1 MCVYFLGNGVK
12 LRPLKRLWTG
22 RSRITA
28 TGIKLGR
35 RGRGRWQAR
44 RPDVDTF
51 FSITHLRLENEMKV
65 KFLTFVFCFLAT
77 SFAYSQN
84 TLQTESEPQ
93 EIIVTG
99 SRVPIPVS
107 KTGPGVTVITSRDI
121 ETMKPNSVTDILKT
135 VPGVF
140 ITESGAGGLANL
152 KIRGGKNGMSMIM
165 IDGVQVFDATDMDN
179 SLDISSIPIENIE
192 RIEIVK
198 GPVSASI
205 GSGAM
210 NGAVNIITK
219 KGSPKKAV
227 NAQANFES
235 SLWKQNS
242 KGSASLYGGNDKIN
256 YRIGGASSYD
266 EGVSAYKKGKEQDA
280 SSMGAAFAYVGL
292 TPTDNFETSLT
303 LNYVDKED
311 ELDNVYIGGGNGTDD
326 PNYTQRLRRVFAA
339 WNTKYILNDFW
350 EPSLKVFYTLQDR
363 IYNNEPDSQSSAS
376 NHDRYVGQTT
386 GADFQNNFYVMDEIT
401 MTAGLFYQTDKAD
414 INSSYS
420 SYGDLKKA
428 LNKYA
433 GYLQGTVNLFDAWT
447 TIVAVRGD
455 KYSDTALTPT
465 GRISSV
471 YDIKAIDLQLKAAF
485 GTGFNG
491 PTLYQLYAPNPYEP
505 DKPYGNKDLKPQKST
520 SYEVGFTNGI
530 LNRMF
535 TWGVTGFDNYYR
547 DLIVWDN
554 KYYNKNKAH
563 SRGIEAEFGVFP
575 CTYFN
580 LKGFYVFTE
589 TKDENGKIMYNTP
602 SHQYRLSATMKPFE
616 KFSLYTEVLFASG
629 TGSSKATTTPYT
641 LLNMAASYGITENI
655 EIYLKGT
662 NLTDLK
668 YEVNPGYGT
677 KGIEVYAGMT
687 MKI

>member
-1 MCVYFLGNGVK
+1 
-12 LRPLKRLWTG
+12 
-22 RSRITA
+22 
-28 TGIKLGR
+28 
-35 RGRGRWQAR
+35 
-44 RPDVDTF
+44 
-51 FSITHLRLENEMKV
+51 MKV
-65 KFLTFVFCFLAT
+65 KFLTFIFCFLTT

-84 TLQTESEPQ
+84 TFQTESEPQ

-107 KTGPGVTVITSRDI
+107 KAGPGITVITSRDI

-140 ITESGAGGLANL
+140 IKESGAGKQDVLNM
-152 KIRGGKNGMSMIM
+152 RGGTNSMNMIM
-165 IDGVQVFDATDMDN
+165 IDGVHVFDASSTPD
-179 SLDISSIPIENIE
+179 LFDISSIVSIENIE

-280 SSMGAAFAYVGL
+280 SSMGAASAYVGL

-311 ELDNVYIGGGNGTDD
+311 ELDDFGQDD
-326 PNYTQRLRRVFAA
+326 LDYSQRLRRVFAA

-363 IYNNEPDSQSSAS
+363 IGNDETTIS
-376 NHDRYVGQTT
+376 NTGRFVGQTA
-386 GADFQNNFYVMDEIT
+386 GADFQNNFYIMDEFT
-401 MTAGLFYQTDKAD
+401 VTAGLFYQTDKAYID
-414 INSSYS
+414 SVYYDMKEWKDAPYEINEV
-420 SYGDLKKA
+420 

-455 KYSDTALTPT
+455 KYGDTALTPT
-465 GRISSV
+465 YRISSM

-491 PTLYQLYAPNPYEP
+491 PTLYQLYYPEG
-505 DKPYGNKDLKPQKST
+505 GNKNLKPQKSI

-535 TWGVTGFDNYYR
+535 TWGVTGFDNYYKK
-547 DLIVWDN
+547 LIGWKRYYPDDFYNYEGEYDN
-554 KYYNKNKAH
+554 KDKVH

-575 CTYFN
+575 CKYFN
-580 LKGFYVFTE
+580 LKGSYVWTE
-589 TKDENGKIMYNTP
+589 TKELKVGDWQIAYYTP
-602 SHQYRLSATMKPFE
+602 AHQYRLSATMKPFE

-629 TGSSKATTTPYT
+629 TGSSKQKTTPYT
-641 LLNMAASYGITENI
+641 LLNMAASYDITESI

-668 YEVNPGYGT
+668 YEANPGYGT